1 MTDLISYVI
10 RGVPFGCIFALVAVG
25 LVLTYKTSGVFNL
38 AFGAQAF
45 FSAAVYYDT
54 RVRHDWANL
63 PAFVLA
69 VFIVGPVTGLVLYR
83 LLYRHLRTAPA
94 VARLVTSIGLLVAGP
109 EIVKIWF
116 GQSATFGPPTV
127 WPWPNEIYRFGD
139 YALNANEAATLVFT
153 GVAVLVLI
161 ALFRWS
167 AIGLQMRA
175 VVESPRMTELAGI
188 NADRVSTF
196 SWMLS
201 SLFAGLAGVLLAPL
215 FAQVAS
221 HNFTILIVA
230 AIAAA
235 AFGRLTSIPL
245 ALLGGILLGVAQGL
259 LAGYLP
265 TGSILANGLRPSLPF
280 VALFLLLIFLPGL
293 RQRREVGDPLAGV
306 DPPPAAPVS
315 TDRSRFF
322 TILTRAFALTT
333 IGLGMFM
340 CLFVFDT
347 YWLNRFTV
355 GLAYGVIFLSFT
367 VFTGMGGQ
375 VSLCQAAFA
384 GIGAFTTGQLVDRWD
399 MPVLTTLILGAA
411 LAAVVGGMLAIPALR
426 LGGIFLS
433 LATLAFA
440 LMFESVLVPLDW
452 VSGGAV
458 ALRVPRP
465 VVGPIDFAS
474 DKAFF
479 LLCVALLAGMAIL
492 VIFVR
497 QGTTG
502 RYLDALRGSEVASTA
517 VGINPA
523 RSRIIAF
530 ALSAGLAGLGGG
542 LFAMQTGH
550 ATATLFSPFFGLFWV
565 VLVLTLGARSPQGAI
580 TAGMA
585 LVLVP
590 ELLKGL
596 GVSASWQLILFGLG
610 AINYAKHPE
619 GVIEPQTRASIDFLQ
634 RKIDRRKQRRAGT
647 LDLTRDGDELPTPGT
662 ETVST
667 AP

>member
-1 MTDLISYVI
+1 VTDLIGYVI
-10 RGVPFGCIFALVAVG
+10 RGIPFGCIFALVAIG

-45 FSAAVYYDT
+45 FSAAVYFDT
-54 RVRHDWANL
+54 RIRHDWANL

-69 VFIVGPVTGLVLYR
+69 VFIVGPVTGFVLYR

-94 VARLVTSIGLLVAGP
+94 VAGLVTSIGLLVAGP
-109 EIVKIWF
+109 EIVKLWF

-139 YALNANEAATLVFT
+139 YAINANEAATIVFT
-153 GVAVLVLI
+153 GVAVLILG

-201 SLFAGLAGVLLAPL
+201 SLFAALAGVLLAPL
-215 FAQVAS
+215 FAQVAAY
-221 HNFTILIVA
+221 NFTILIVA

-245 ALLGGILLGVAQGL
+245 AVLGGILLGVAQGL

-265 TGSILANGLRPSLPF
+265 TGSLLANGLRPSLPF

-293 RQRREVGDPLAGV
+293 RQGRELGDPLAGV
-306 DPPPAAPVS
+306 DPPPAVPVAV
-315 TDRSRFF
+315 DRSRFF
-322 TILTRAFALTT
+322 TILTRAFAITT
-333 IGLGMFM
+333 ITLALLF
-340 CLFVFDT
+340 CLFVFDS
-347 YWLNRFTV
+347 YWLNRFSIGV
-355 GLAYGVIFLSFT
+355 VYGVIFLSFT

-384 GIGAFTTGQLVDRWD
+384 GMGAFTTAQLVDRFD
-399 MPVLTTLILGAA
+399 MPVLTTLILGVT
-411 LAAVVGGMLAIPALR
+411 LAAFVGALLAIPALR

-440 LMFESVLVPLDW
+440 LMYESVLVPLDW
-452 VSGGAV
+452 VSGGAI

-465 VVGPIDFAS
+465 VIGPIDFAN

-479 LLCVALLAGMAIL
+479 LLCVALLAGIALL

-502 RYLDALRGSEVASTA
+502 RYLDALRGSEVASSA
-517 VGINPA
+517 IGINPA

-530 ALSAGLAGLGGG
+530 ALSAGIAGLGGG

-550 ATATLFSPFFGLFWV
+550 ATSALFSPFIGLFWV

-585 LVLVP
+585 LVLMP

-596 GVSASWQLILFGLG
+596 GVAPSWQLILFGLG

-619 GVIEPQTRASIDFLQ
+619 GVIEPQTRASIEFLQ
-634 RKIDRRKQRRAGT
+634 RKLDERKQRRAGP
-647 LDLTRDGDELPTPGT
+647 LDLTNDDAEIPASGT
-662 ETVST
+662 EPVST

>member
-1 MTDLISYVI
+1 MTDLIGYVI
-10 RGVPFGCIFALVAVG
+10 RGIPFGCVFALVAIG

-45 FSAAVYYDT
+45 FSAAVYFDT
-54 RVRHDWANL
+54 RARHDWGNL

-69 VFIVGPVTGLVLYR
+69 VFVVGPVTGFVLYR
-83 LLYRHLRTAPA
+83 LLYRHLRTAPEI
-94 VARLVTSIGLLVAGP
+94 ARLVTSLGLLVAGP
-109 EIVKIWF
+109 EIVKLWF
-116 GQSATFGPPTV
+116 GQSPEFGPPTV

-139 YALNANEAATLVFT
+139 YAVNAIEAATIVFT
-153 GVAVLVLI
+153 VVAVLILG

-167 AIGLQMRA
+167 ALGLQMRA

-221 HNFTILIVA
+221 HNFTTLIVA

-235 AFGRLTSIPL
+235 AFGRLRSIPL
-245 ALLGGILLGVAQGL
+245 TLLGGILLGVAQGVL
-259 LAGYLP
+259 TGYLP
-265 TGSILANGLRPSLPF
+265 TGSILSQGLRPSLPF
-280 VALFLLLIFLPGL
+280 VALFLLLIFGPGL
-293 RQRREVGDPLAGV
+293 RKTREVSDPLAGV
-306 DPPPAAPVS
+306 DPPPAAPAAV
-315 TDRSRFF
+315 DRTHFF
-322 TILTRAFALTT
+322 TVLTRAFALTV
-333 IGLGMFM
+333 IGVGIVL
-340 CLFVFDT
+340 CLFVFDP
-347 YWLNRFTV
+347 YWLNRFTLGV
-355 GLAYGVIFLSFT
+355 VYGLIFLSLT
-367 VFTGMGGQ
+367 VITGMAGQ

-384 GIGAFTTGQLVDRWD
+384 GIGAFTTAQLVDRFD
-399 MPVLTTLILGAA
+399 MPVLVTLGLGVVVG
-411 LAAVVGGMLAIPALR
+411 AVVGALLAIPALR
-426 LGGIFLS
+426 LGGIYLS

-452 VSGGAV
+452 VSGGAI

-479 LLCVALLAGMAIL
+479 LLCVALLAGVAML

-497 QGTTG
+497 HGTTG
-502 RYLDALRGSEVASTA
+502 RYLDALRGSEVAATA

-542 LFAMQTGH
+542 LFAMQTGQ
-550 ATATLFSPFFGLFWV
+550 ANAALFSPFIGLFWV
-565 VLVLTLGARSPQGAI
+565 VLVLTLGARSTQGAI

-585 LVLVP
+585 LVLMP
-590 ELLKGL
+590 ELLKALGL
-596 GVSASWQLILFGLG
+596 SGGWQLILFGLG
-610 AINYAKHPE
+610 AINYARHPD
-619 GVIEPQTRASIDFLQ
+619 GVIEPQTRASIEFLQ
-634 RKIDRRKQRRAGT
+634 RKLDRRKQRRAGT
-647 LDLTRDGDELPTPGT
+647 LDLTDDDERSPTGT

-667 AP
+667 AQ

>member
-1 MTDLISYVI
+1 LTDLIGYVI
-10 RGVPFGCIFALVAVG
+10 RGIPFGCIFALVAIG

-45 FSAAVYYDT
+45 FSAAVYFDT
-54 RVRHDWANL
+54 RARHDWGNL

-69 VFIVGPVTGLVLYR
+69 VFVVGPVTGFVLYR
-83 LLYRHLRTAPA
+83 LLYRHLRSAPEI
-94 VARLVTSIGLLVAGP
+94 ARLVASLGLLVAGP
-109 EIVKIWF
+109 ELVKLWF
-116 GQSATFGPPTV
+116 GQSPEFGPPTV

-139 YALNANEAATLVFT
+139 FAVNAIEAATIVFT
-153 GVAVLVLI
+153 VVAVLILG

-201 SLFAGLAGVLLAPL
+201 SLFASLAGVLLAPL

-221 HNFTILIVA
+221 NNFTTLIVA

-235 AFGRLTSIPL
+235 AFGRLRSIPL
-245 ALLGGILLGVAQGL
+245 TLLGGILLGVAQGVL
-259 LAGYLP
+259 TGYLP
-265 TGSILANGLRPSLPF
+265 TGSILSQGLRPSLPF
-280 VALFLLLIFLPGL
+280 VALFLLLIFGPGL
-293 RQRREVGDPLAGV
+293 RRRLEVSDPLAAV
-306 DPPPAAPVS
+306 DPPPPAPAAV
-315 TDRSRFF
+315 DRSHFF
-322 TILTRAFALTT
+322 TVLTRGFALTV
-333 IGLGMFM
+333 IGLGIVM
-340 CLFVFDT
+340 CLFVFDA
-347 YWLNRFTV
+347 YWLNRFTLGV
-355 GLAYGVIFLSFT
+355 VYGLIFLSFT
-367 VFTGMGGQ
+367 VITGMGGQ

-384 GIGAFTTGQLVDRWD
+384 GIGAFTTAQLVDRFD
-399 MPVLTTLILGAA
+399 MPVLTTLVLGAV
-411 LAAVVGGMLAIPALR
+411 LGAVVGALLAVPALR
-426 LGGIFLS
+426 LGGIYLS

-452 VSGGAV
+452 VSGGAIP
-458 ALRVPRP
+458 LRVPRP
-465 VVGPIDFAS
+465 VIGPVDFAS
-474 DKAFF
+474 NKAFF
-479 LLCVALLAGMAIL
+479 LLCVALLVGVAVL

-502 RYLDALRGSEVASTA
+502 RYLDALRGSEVAATA

-542 LFAMQTGH
+542 LFAMQTGQ
-550 ATATLFSPFFGLFWV
+550 ANSTLFSPFIGLFWV
-565 VLVLTLGARSPQGAI
+565 VLVLTLGARSTQGAI

-596 GVSASWQLILFGLG
+596 GLSGGWQLILFGLG
-610 AINYAKHPE
+610 AINYARHPD
-619 GVIEPQTRASIDFLQ
+619 GVIEPQTRASIEFLQ

-647 LDLTRDGDELPTPGT
+647 LDLTGDDEQRSPSGT